1 MIDDRGRE
9 KMEELEH
16 YVREIDRQNR
26 KLISLSD
33 DLRKSLN
40 RRFRELGQLTQLLE
54 EKERELAAREQDVRL
69 YKAKLEKIKTTVSW
83 RITAPL
89 RKIGIPFLD
98 DVQSKELKRRR
109 RIIEKSGLFDSSWYL
124 MEYPDVAESGQ
135 DPIIHYLIFGAKEG
149 RRPNPNFVAI
159 PNSLESA
166 GSAEENPLLLSI
178 ASNKKS
184 K

>member
-1 MIDDRGRE
+1 MVDDQRRE

-26 KLISLSD
+26 RLISLSD

-40 RRFRELGQLTQLLE
+40 RRFRELGQLAQLLE

-98 DVQSKELKRRR
+98 DAQNKELKRRR
-109 RIIEKSGLFDSSWYL
+109 RIIERSGLFDSNWYL

-135 DPIIHYLIFGAKEG
+135 DPIVHYLVFGAKEG
-149 RRPNPNFVAI
+149 RLPNPNFVAT
-159 PNSLESA
+159 PNLLEAAKSI
-166 GSAEENPLLLSI
+166 EENPLLLSI